1 MAFFDH
7 GAWAHTCDL
16 SVEVFGGV
24 EGVDIVKKQ
33 KMAHISTESKKEFFA
48 STGRKNFFS
57 ALNRNLK
64 RYVFGS
70 LNKKGHTFGVPF
82 A

>member
-33 KMAHISTESKKEFFA
+33 KIAHIPPKSKKEFFA
-48 STGRKNFFS
+48 SH
-57 ALNRNLK
+57 
-64 RYVFGS
+64 GS
-70 LNKKGHTFGVPF
+70 EKIF
-82 A
+82 

>member
-7 GAWAHTCDL
+7 EARAHTCDL

-48 STGRKNFFS
+48 SHRSEKFF
-57 ALNRNLK
+57 
-64 RYVFGS
+64 
-70 LNKKGHTFGVPF
+70 
-82 A
+82 

>member
-7 GAWAHTCDL
+7 EARAHTCDL

-24 EGVDIVKKQ
+24 KGADIVKKQ

-48 STGRKNFFS
+48 SHRSEKIF
-57 ALNRNLK
+57 
-64 RYVFGS
+64 
-70 LNKKGHTFGVPF
+70 
-82 A
+82 

>member
-7 GAWAHTCDL
+7 GAWAPCDL

-48 STGRKNFFS
+48 SHRSEKFF
-57 ALNRNLK
+57 
-64 RYVFGS
+64 
-70 LNKKGHTFGVPF
+70 
-82 A
+82 

>member
-48 STGRKNFFS
+48 SHRSENFF
-57 ALNRNLK
+57 
-64 RYVFGS
+64 
-70 LNKKGHTFGVPF
+70 
-82 A
+82 